1 MRAKF
6 NVRFLALL
14 LWWFAGAGWA
24 STPDIQSW
32 TTSKGAKV
40 LFVQAND
47 LPMLDI
53 RVVFDAGS
61 ARDGDQPGLAAFTN
75 GMLTEG
81 AGEWDADSLARR
93 VEDRGIALGSGSL
106 RDMAWVSVRTL
117 SEEPTRDVAVA
128 TLATVLAAP
137 RFDDSAI
144 ERVRQQMIVSRRQAL
159 QSPGKVASERFYK
172 ALYGSHP
179 YAHPP
184 GGTKTSLQAI
194 DKGALRQFH
203 LSHYVA
209 SNAVIAMVGDVDRLL
224 AEEIAE
230 RLTADLLPGRHA
242 LPVIPAEAVPGGELR
257 QEFPSSQT
265 TVLVGQLGMARGD
278 PDYFPLYV
286 GNHALGGSSLVSL
299 LGEEV
304 RNKRGLSY
312 SVYSYFS
319 AMRAPG
325 PFLMI
330 AQTKNDKADESL
342 EVMQATLKRFTED
355 GPSEVMLESS
365 KKNLVGGFPLK
376 ISSNAKIV
384 EYISMIGFYGLPLDW
399 LDTLSGKIAAVTL
412 EDVRSAFRRRVDPAR
427 SIAVMVGGSG

>member
-117 SEEPTRDVAVA
+117 SEEPTRDVAVD

-144 ERVRQQMIVSRRQAL
+144 ERVRQLMS
-159 QSPGKVASERFYK
+159 
-172 ALYGSHP
+172 
-179 YAHPP
+179 
-184 GGTKTSLQAI
+184 
-194 DKGALRQFH
+194 
-203 LSHYVA
+203 
-209 SNAVIAMVGDVDRLL
+209 VG
-224 AEEIAE
+224 
-230 RLTADLLPGRHA
+230 
-242 LPVIPAEAVPGGELR
+242 
-257 QEFPSSQT
+257 
-265 TVLVGQLGMARGD
+265 M
-278 PDYFPLYV
+278 
-286 GNHALGGSSLVSL
+286 
-299 LGEEV
+299 
-304 RNKRGLSY
+304 
-312 SVYSYFS
+312 
-319 AMRAPG
+319 
-325 PFLMI
+325 
-330 AQTKNDKADESL
+330 
-342 EVMQATLKRFTED
+342 
-355 GPSEVMLESS
+355 
-365 KKNLVGGFPLK
+365 
-376 ISSNAKIV
+376 
-384 EYISMIGFYGLPLDW
+384 
-399 LDTLSGKIAAVTL
+399 
-412 EDVRSAFRRRVDPAR
+412 
-427 SIAVMVGGSG
+427 